1 MKISST
7 EFFNLGVM
15 NLSCPHCEF
24 SFEYKSKSNQAS
36 DILISC
42 PKCSKEF
49 QISIVKEE
57 VAPTHLGQNRTCPFC
72 DEIIPTEVIRC
83 KFCGKYQKK
92 AKVTIKKVRDDE
104 SKSILI
110 DWIKRHAK
118 LNHSESEKFCENLPK
133 SFLIDYPSA
142 IKLEIS
148 FRNKGVILKVEDG
161 DLIPAS
167 KVKKKTAQKQFE
179 KSFSETVFPKISFE
193 NVLKSMHEK
202 TSIFNE
208 FFGKYFVQRKD
219 LISIGIIVL
228 IPFFSLGLD
237 ESIQILFFPL
247 FLGVLWSHII
257 FSFFGDGNVPLSYAI
272 KYFLFTA
279 TVSVFL
285 VLIISGILSCIN
297 FLPKLSRSFLQVGM
311 VEEFCKIIPIILL
324 IKKSKEKR
332 IALRFLDILVL
343 SMICGVGFAANENIG
358 YKTMIDFKIGLA
370 WHYKPELVAEMS
382 NIFILRLI
390 SLPFLHAA
398 WSGILGVICFYGFTV
413 GKLRKCLI
421 GGLLAVA
428 FIHAM
433 YNFAGGITSI
443 VLVVLSII
451 LVIATHSFCLTIDK
465 MKVSEITNSAQ
476 Q

>member
-7 EFFNLGVM
+7 ELFNLGVM
-15 NLSCPHCEF
+15 NLSCPHCDF
-24 SFEYKSKSNQAS
+24 SFEYQSKSNQAS
-36 DILISC
+36 DVLISC

-49 QISIVKEE
+49 QISIVKE

-72 DEIIPTEVIRC
+72 DEIISTEAIRC
-83 KFCGKYQKK
+83 RFCGKYQKK

-110 DWIKRHAK
+110 NWIKKHTK
-118 LNHSESEKFCENLPK
+118 LNQSESEKFCENLPK
-133 SFLIDYPSA
+133 SFLIDYPLA
-142 IKLEIS
+142 IKVEVS
-148 FRNKGVILKVEDG
+148 FRNKGIILKVEDG
-161 DLIPAS
+161 DPIPAS
-167 KVKKKTAQKQFE
+167 QVKKKPAQEQSE
-179 KSFSETVFPKISFE
+179 KLFSETVFPKISFE

-247 FLGVLWSHII
+247 FIGVLWSHII

-285 VLIISGILSCIN
+285 VLIISGILSFIN
-297 FLPKLSRSFLQVGM
+297 FLPKLPRSFLQVGM

-332 IALRFLDILVL
+332 ITLRFLDILVL

-358 YKTMIDFKIGLA
+358 YKTLIDISTGVA
-370 WHYKPELVAEMS
+370 WYYSPELVAERS
-382 NIFILRLI
+382 NMFIFRLI

-421 GGLLAVA
+421 GGLSAVA

-433 YNFAGGITSI
+433 YNYFAGGITSI
-443 VLVVLSII
+443 ILVVLSII

-465 MKVSEITNSAQ
+465 MKVSEITNSA
-476 Q
+476 